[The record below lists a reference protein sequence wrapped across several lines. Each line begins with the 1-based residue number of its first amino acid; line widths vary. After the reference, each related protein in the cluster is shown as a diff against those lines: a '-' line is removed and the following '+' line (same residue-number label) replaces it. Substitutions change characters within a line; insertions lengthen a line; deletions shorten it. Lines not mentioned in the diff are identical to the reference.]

1 MTTPQPARRRR
12 RGGFGT
18 VERLPSGRFRARWR
32 DPSGRRVTAEQ
43 TFPTTA
49 DARAFLATVEADLLR
64 RTYRAPRRVV
74 ETLSTYGARWLTM
87 RPGLKDSTRHQY
99 AIDFRRHV
107 EPYLGPLLLDQIEP
121 DRVRS
126 WHAALSADLRTKLA
140 PDASWPSRA
149 GRRDGSATVARSYR
163 LLRAILQTAVDDALL
178 LRNPCR
184 LAGAGEPRSAERP
197 TLTVAELAS
206 LAAVVPD
213 RYRALVLM
221 AGFSGLRAGEL
232 AALRLRDLE
241 LGGGHPEVRVTR
253 RLYRVAGHLTLDAPK
268 SEAGG
273 RTVALPAFIAA
284 ELRRHLDE
292 HRQDAAPDDLVFLTA
307 GGGEILD
314 TYSQILRRG
323 LDKIGRPDCRG
334 HDLRHSAMTA
344 AAEHGATLATL
355 MQMAG
360 HSTPAAAQ
368 RYQHATAE
376 HSRRVAVAMDATAA
390 AAVAADNVV
399 PLSRGQANR

>member
-140 PDASWPSRA
+140 PDASSPSRA

-163 LLRAILQTAVDDALL
+163 LLRAILQTAVDELL

-206 LAAVVPD
+206 LAAVVPA

-232 AALRLRDLE
+232 AALRLRDLQLDDE
-241 LGGGHPEVRVTR
+241 APAVKVTR
-253 RLYRVAGHLTLDAPK
+253 RLYRVAGRITLDAPK

-273 RTVALPAFIAA
+273 RSVALPAFVGAD
-284 ELRRHLDE
+284 LRRHLAE
-292 HRQDAAPDDLVFLTA
+292 HRPGAAPDDLVFLTA
-307 GGGEILD
+307 GGREILD

-323 LDKIGRPDCRG
+323 LDKIGRADCRG

-360 HSTPAAAQ
+360 HTTPAAAQ

-376 HSRRVAVAMDATAA
+376 HARRVAAAMDATAA
-390 AAVAADNVV
+390 EVLAAENVV
-399 PLSRGQANR
+399 PLSRGRSGR